1 MISIIITG
9 HGAFASGL
17 EKALTQIIGQQPQL
31 ACIDFSESMS
41 TAQLDQQFETA
52 LHQLPI
58 NDGVVFMTDLLG
70 GTPFRSASLLSQN
83 NKNIKVLTGTNLQMA
98 AEMLLERDE
107 YTLSTFCEQA
117 LTVAHRGIT
126 SLDEQ
131 LQAKAIPRL
140 EPEENGI

>member
-17 EKALTQIIGQQPQL
+17 EKALNQIIGQQPQL
-31 ACIDFSESMS
+31 TCIDFSESMS
-41 TAQLDQQFETA
+41 TAQLEQQFEMA
-52 LHQLPI
+52 LRQLPN
-58 NDGVVFMTDLLG
+58 NDGIVFMTDLLG
-70 GTPFRSASLLSQN
+70 GTPFRCASLLSQHD
-83 NKNIKVLTGTNLQMA
+83 KKIKVLTGTNLQMA

-117 LTVAHRGIT
+117 LAAAHRGIT

-131 LQAKAIPRL
+131 LQTKTTPKL
-140 EPEENGI
+140 EPEEDGI